1 MLTVSIDEAQ
11 SQLPQLIDQLQPG
24 EEVLITR
31 GNQTIARIVG
41 PPLREDSGYGCLK
54 GQLTILSEDDEHLK
68 DFAEYMP

>member
-31 GNQTIARIVG
+31 DNQTIARIVG
-41 PPLREDSGYGCLK
+41 PPLQEDSGYGCLK
-54 GQLTILSEDDEHLK
+54 GQLTIVSEDDEHLK